1 VLVLSSDVSV
11 REFVVVSEFACV
23 REFVNVGVV
32 IKRISGHVHIKCFTD
47 SHIVAPA

>member
-23 REFVNVGVV
+23 REFVNADVV
-32 IKRISGHVHIKCFTD
+32 IKRM
-47 SHIVAPA
+47 